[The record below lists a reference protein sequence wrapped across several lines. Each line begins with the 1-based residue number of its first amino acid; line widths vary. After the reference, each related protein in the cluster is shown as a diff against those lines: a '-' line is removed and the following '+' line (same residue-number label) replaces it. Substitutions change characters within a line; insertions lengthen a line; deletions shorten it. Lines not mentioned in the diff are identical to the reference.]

1 MAGRDRQ
8 RLLRLLP
15 YLGRDRRRL
24 GLTLLLLIPVAF
36 AAAVQPLLVGQAI
49 AVLRRGAAGAN
60 ESVLPWLQGLD
71 TPDALRLLV
80 LLLLAAVCT
89 RLGLQG
95 LQSFSVQAIGQR
107 LTARIRDDLFRH
119 ALELS
124 LRFHDRTPVGK
135 LLTRLTSDVDAL
147 AEVFGSG
154 AVGVLAD
161 LVTLV
166 VIAVT
171 MLAIEWRLGLLLL
184 ASQLPVTFGIL
195 WLQRCYRR
203 ANYRVREELAQ
214 LNADLQENLQGLEVV
229 QMFRREAVNSARFAT
244 TTAAYRQA
252 VTGTILYD
260 SAISAFIEWVALTA
274 VAAVLALGGWMVS
287 GGAMGLGTLTT
298 FILYSQRLF
307 DPLRQLAERFTQI
320 QGGLTAVERIGELL
334 EEPIEIQDRSQH
346 GAPVSSAASRRSTGF
361 LPPATALPAAAS
373 APSETTL
380 PAASGEVVFEEVSF
394 AYRPDEPILHGLS
407 FRIAPGEHVALV
419 GPTGSGKSTVIRLLC
434 RLYEPQHGRI
444 LLDGVD
450 IRELP
455 IASLRQRL
463 GVVLQD
469 TFLFSGNVADNLRL
483 DAEISSDELRR
494 LCGELG
500 LTPLLG
506 RLPDGLA
513 TELRER
519 GANLSSGE
527 RQLLAVARVA
537 IRNPSV
543 LVMDEATAFL
553 DPSTEATLQRD
564 LDALLQQRTA
574 IVIAHR
580 LATVEA
586 ADRILVLQRGQ
597 LVEQGS
603 HRQLRAAGG
612 LYAQLAALQ
621 EKGLAAL

>member
-1 MAGRDRQ
+1 MASLDLQ
-8 RLLRLLP
+8 RLRRLGP
-15 YLGRDRRRL
+15 YLAQDRRRL
-24 GLTLLLLIPVAF
+24 LLALVLLVPLAF
-36 AAAVQPLLVGQAI
+36 AGAIQPLLVGQAI
-49 AVLRRGAAGAN
+49 SVLRG
-60 ESVLPWLQGLD
+60 EPVLPWLRGLAV
-71 TPDALRLLV
+71 PEALRLLV
-80 LLLLAAVCT
+80 GLLLLAVIV

-95 LQSFSVQAIGQR
+95 TQLYNVQVVGQR

-119 ALELS
+119 ALALS
-124 LRFHDRTPVGK
+124 LRFHDRTTVGR

-161 LVTLV
+161 LVSLV
-166 VIAVT
+166 VVGVT
-171 MLAIEWRLGLLLL
+171 MISIEWRLGLLLM
-184 ASQLPVTFGIL
+184 ASQIPVTLAIV
-195 WLQRCYRR
+195 WLQGRYRKV
-203 ANYRVREELAQ
+203 NYRVREELGG
-214 LNADLQENLQGLEVV
+214 LNAELQENLQGLEVV
-229 QMFRREAVNSARFAT
+229 QMFRREQENSRRFARGNDT
-244 TTAAYRQA
+244 YRRA

-260 SAISAFIEWVALTA
+260 SAISAFIEWVSLVA
-274 VAAVLALGGWMVS
+274 VAVVLALGGWMVT
-287 GGAMGLGTLTT
+287 GGSMGLGSLTT
-298 FILYSQRLF
+298 FILFSQRLF

-334 EEPIEIQDRSQH
+334 DEPLDIVELADSSR
-346 GAPVSSAASRRSTGF
+346 SAAARRSG
-361 LPPATALPAAAS
+361 LQGRSP
-373 APSETTL
+373 
-380 PAASGEVVFEEVSF
+380 GEVVFESVSF
-394 AYRPDEPILHGLS
+394 AYRSDDPILDKLS
-407 FRIAPGEHVALV
+407 FRIAAGEHVAIV

-434 RLYEPQHGRI
+434 RLYEPQAGRI

-455 IASLRQRL
+455 IATLRQRL

-483 DAEISSDELRR
+483 DAPISDQELER

-500 LTPLLG
+500 LKPLLD
-506 RLPDGLA
+506 RLDQGLA
-513 TELRER
+513 SELRER

-537 IRNPSV
+537 IRDPSV

-553 DPSTEATLQRD
+553 DPSTEATLQSD
-564 LDALLQQRTA
+564 LDRLLRDRTA

-586 ADRILVLQRGQ
+586 ADRILVLRQGR
-597 LVEQGS
+597 LIEQGN
-603 HRQLRAAGG
+603 HLELRRAGG
-612 LYAQLAALQ
+612 LYAQLADLQ

>member
-1 MAGRDRQ
+1 MARLDRQ
-8 RLLRLLP
+8 RLARLLP
-15 YLGRDRRRL
+15 YLGKDRRRL

-49 AVLRRGAAGAN
+49 AVLRREPTLGWLNGMSVPAA
-60 ESVLPWLQGLD
+60 LQQ
-71 TPDALRLLV
+71 LV
-80 LLLLAAVCT
+80 LLLLLAVLL

-95 LQSFSVQAIGQR
+95 IQTFNVQAVGQR
-107 LTARIRDDLFRH
+107 LTARIRNDLFAH
-119 ALELS
+119 AMALS

-161 LVTLV
+161 LVTLL
-166 VIAVT
+166 VIAAT
-171 MLAIEWRLGLLLL
+171 MISIEWRLGLLLL
-184 ASQLPVTFGIL
+184 VSQVPVVLGIL
-195 WLQRCYRR
+195 WLQGRYRT
-203 ANYRVREELAQ
+203 ANYRVREELSQ

-229 QMFRREAVNSARFAT
+229 QMFRREATNSARFSRV
-244 TTAAYRQA
+244 TTAYREA

-260 SAISAFIEWVALTA
+260 SAISAFIEWVALSA
-274 VAAVLALGGWMVS
+274 VAVVLALGGWMVLGS
-287 GGAMGLGTLTT
+287 AMGLGTLTT

-334 EEPIEIQDRSQH
+334 EQPIEI
-346 GAPVSSAASRRSTGF
+346 AELPSSERT
-361 LPPATALPAAAS
+361 AAAIQSGSERAS
-373 APSETTL
+373 A
-380 PAASGEVVFEEVSF
+380 GEVVFENVSF
-394 AYRPDEPILHGLS
+394 AYRDDDPILTNLS
-407 FRIAPGEHVALV
+407 FRIGPGEHVALV
-419 GPTGSGKSTVIRLLC
+419 GPTGSGKTTVIRLLC
-434 RLYEPQHGRI
+434 RLYEPQQGRI

-450 IRELP
+450 IRQLP
-455 IASLRQRL
+455 IPTLRQRL

-483 DAEISSDELRR
+483 DAPISSDELQK
-494 LCGELG
+494 LCAELG
-500 LTPLLG
+500 LEPLLR

-519 GANLSSGE
+519 GGNLSSGE
-527 RQLLAVARVA
+527 RQLLSVARVA
-537 IRNPSV
+537 IRDPSV
-543 LVMDEATAFL
+543 LVMDEATAFM

-564 LDALLQQRTA
+564 LSRLLQQRTA

-586 ADRILVLQRGQ
+586 SDRILVLRKGH
-597 LVEQGS
+597 LIEQGT
-603 HRQLRAAGG
+603 HTELRQAGG
-612 LYAQLAALQ
+612 VYAQLADLQ
-621 EKGLAAL
+621 ERGLAAL

>member
-1 MAGRDRQ
+1 MASLDRQ
-8 RLLRLLP
+8 RLARLLP

-49 AVLRRGAAGAN
+49 AVLRREPTLG
-60 ESVLPWLQGLD
+60 WLDGM
-71 TPDALRLLV
+71 AVSEAMRLLV
-80 LLLLAAVCT
+80 LLLVGAVLV

-95 LQSFSVQAIGQR
+95 IQTFNVQLVGQR
-107 LTARIRDDLFRH
+107 LTARIRDELFAH
-119 ALELS
+119 AMALS

-161 LVTLV
+161 LVTLL
-166 VIAVT
+166 VIAIT
-171 MLAIEWRLGLLLL
+171 MLSIEWRLGLLLL
-184 ASQLPVTFGIL
+184 VSQVPVVLGIL
-195 WLQRCYRR
+195 WLQSRFRK
-203 ANYRVREELAQ
+203 ANYRVREELSQ

-229 QMFRREAVNSARFAT
+229 QMFRRESANSARFAQVN
-244 TTAAYRQA
+244 AAYREA
-252 VTGTILYD
+252 VKGTILFD
-260 SAISAFIEWVALTA
+260 SAISALIEWVALSA
-274 VAAVLALGGWMVS
+274 VAVVLALGGWMVLGS
-287 GGAMGLGTLTT
+287 SMGLGTLTT

-334 EEPIEIQDRSQH
+334 EQPIEIADLPASER
-346 GAPVSSAASRRSTGF
+346 SAAAIQSGSKR
-361 LPPATALPAAAS
+361 AS
-373 APSETTL
+373 A
-380 PAASGEVVFEEVSF
+380 GEVIFDNVSF
-394 AYRPDEPILHGLS
+394 AYREDDPILTDLS

-419 GPTGSGKSTVIRLLC
+419 GPTGSGKTTVIRLLC
-434 RLYEPQHGRI
+434 RLYEPQRGRI
-444 LLDGVD
+444 LLDGID
-450 IRELP
+450 IRQLP
-455 IASLRQRL
+455 ITTLRQRL

-483 DAEISSDELRR
+483 DAPISSEALHQI
-494 LCGELG
+494 CAELG
-500 LTPLLG
+500 LEPLLQ

-519 GANLSSGE
+519 GGNLSSGE
-527 RQLLAVARVA
+527 RQLLSVARVA
-537 IRNPSV
+537 IRDPSV
-543 LVMDEATAFL
+543 LVMDEATAFM

-564 LDALLQQRTA
+564 LSRLLQQRTA

-586 ADRILVLQRGQ
+586 ADRILVLRKGH
-597 LVEQGS
+597 LIEQGS
-603 HRQLRAAGG
+603 HSELRLAGG
-612 LYAQLAALQ
+612 VYAQLADLQ
-621 EKGLAAL
+621 ELGLAAL

>member
-1 MAGRDRQ
+1 MASLDAR
-8 RLLRLLP
+8 RLRRLLP

-24 GLTLLLLIPVAF
+24 LLSLLLLIPLAL
-36 AAAVQPLLVGQAI
+36 AGAIQPVLVGQAI
-49 AVLRRGAAGAN
+49 SVLRDEPSA
-60 ESVLPWLQGLD
+60 LPWLNGLP
-71 TPDALRLLV
+71 TAQALRLLV
-80 LLLLAAVCT
+80 GLLLGAVVLRLA
-89 RLGLQG
+89 LQG
-95 LQSFSVQAIGQR
+95 TQSFNVQVVGQR

-119 ALELS
+119 AMELS

-135 LLTRLTSDVDAL
+135 LLTRLTSDVEAL

-161 LVTLV
+161 LVSLL
-166 VIAVT
+166 VIAIT
-171 MLAIEWRLGLLLL
+171 MLTIEWRLGLLLL
-184 ASQLPVTFGIL
+184 ITQIPVTAGIL
-195 WLQRCYRR
+195 WLQKRYRL

-229 QMFRREAVNSARFAT
+229 QMFRREAINSDRFAR
-244 TTAAYRQA
+244 TTASYRQA

-260 SAISAFIEWVALTA
+260 SAISAFIEWVALGA
-274 VAAVLALGGWMVS
+274 VALVLALGGWMVTS
-287 GGAMGLGTLTT
+287 QAIDLGTLTT
-298 FILYSQRLF
+298 FILFSQRLF
-307 DPLRQLAERFTQI
+307 DPLRQMAERFTQI

-334 EEPIEIQDRSQH
+334 EEPLEIAELPADQRSLAASH
-346 GAPVSSAASRRSTGF
+346 GATLSRS
-361 LPPATALPAAAS
+361 P
-373 APSETTL
+373 
-380 PAASGEVVFEEVSF
+380 GEIRFENVSF
-394 AYRPDEPILHGLS
+394 AYRSDDPILEDLS
-407 FRIAPGEHVALV
+407 FRIEPGEHVALV

-434 RLYEPQHGRI
+434 RLYEPQQGRI

-455 IASLRQRL
+455 IASLRRRL

-469 TFLFSGNVADNLRL
+469 TFLFSGSIADNLRL
-483 DAEISSDELRR
+483 DAPVSDEDLARTCR
-494 LCGELG
+494 DLG
-500 LTPLLG
+500 LEPLLG
-506 RLPDGLA
+506 RLEAGLS

-537 IRNPSV
+537 IRDPSV

-564 LDALLQQRTA
+564 LERLLHGRTA
-574 IVIAHR
+574 VVIAHR

-586 ADRILVLQRGQ
+586 ADRILVLRRGR
-597 LVEQGS
+597 LIEQGS

-612 LYAQLAALQ
+612 LYAQLAELQ
-621 EKGLAAL
+621 EKGLATL